1 MEFTF
6 VFIVIDEMIAYQ
18 HTFKIH
24 AVLVSVMSVI
34 TFILSLG
41 YDIKKKKKKSQ
52 VDIIL
57 ILPIKKKKK
66 VWDMI
71 SVLSQVEILTQT

>member
-41 YDIKKKKKKSQ
+41 YDKKKKLGWYHLDFTHQKKKKSLGY
-52 VDIIL
+52 DISL
-57 ILPIKKKKK
+57 KSG
-66 VWDMI
+66 WDFDPN
-71 SVLSQVEILTQT
+71 LTI

>member
-6 VFIVIDEMIAYQ
+6 VFMVIDEMIAYQ

-34 TFILSLG
+34 KFILSLG
-41 YDIKKKKKKSQ
+41 YDIKKKKKK
-52 VDIIL
+52 VRL
-57 ILPIKKKKK
+57 I
-66 VWDMI
+66 
-71 SVLSQVEILTQT
+71 SS